1 MPAGTPAL
9 LLRRD
14 FVSHIFS
21 SLMRGRLPLVVV
33 CFNAP
38 ELLFPHGDLICQAEY
53 LQSVVESYHLRCG
66 RFTGVIDLTGPK
78 HEHGLFR
85 FGVFEFDS
93 STGELRKDG
102 KTEPRL
108 RDQAAQILTMLLEHP
123 REVVTREEIQQALW
137 PADTFVDFE
146 HGVNTAVNQ
155 LRGALG
161 DSAANPRFIQTLP
174 RRGYRF
180 IAPVENV
187 GAENSEAAAPS
198 VRSADASALEV
209 ADDHDDDLPV
219 ASDAVVRWLFSLIQI
234 MYLTFYLISLAR
246 LRQIDTILQQ
256 GAAQLRWV
264 LVILIL
270 TAAVGIPIRLYLL
283 TATAFRYRGLT
294 RKFRTL
300 FPFVFVLDEI
310 WALAPFLLVE
320 QLGLGLAIACTAA
333 LLYVPFSQRTLLRMG
348 VPREAKS

>member
-1 MPAGTPAL
+1 LTQP
-9 LLRRD
+9 LRER
-14 FVSHIFS
+14 
-21 SLMRGRLPLVVV
+21 R
-33 CFNAP
+33 
-38 ELLFPHGDLICQAEY
+38 
-53 LQSVVESYHLRCG
+53 
-66 RFTGVIDLTGPK
+66 
-78 HEHGLFR
+78 LFR
-85 FGVFEFDS
+85 FGAYEFDS
-93 STGELRKDG
+93 SSGELRKDG
-102 KTEPRL
+102 KIEPRL
-108 RDQAAQILTMLLEHP
+108 RDQAAQILTMLLSRP
-123 REVVTREEIQQALW
+123 RDVVTREEIQRALW

-180 IAPVENV
+180 ITPVEIV
-187 GAENSEAAAPS
+187 GVENSEAAAAAGK
-198 VRSADASALEV
+198 SADAVALEV
-209 ADDHDDDLPV
+209 AVVRDDDLPV
-219 ASDAVVRWLFSLIQI
+219 ASDAVVRGLFSLIQI

-246 LRQIDTILQQ
+246 VRQIEVILQQ
-256 GAAQLRWV
+256 GATQLRWL

-283 TATAFRYRGLT
+283 TASAFRYRGLT

-310 WALAPFLLVE
+310 WALAPFLLVV

-348 VPREAKS
+348 HT